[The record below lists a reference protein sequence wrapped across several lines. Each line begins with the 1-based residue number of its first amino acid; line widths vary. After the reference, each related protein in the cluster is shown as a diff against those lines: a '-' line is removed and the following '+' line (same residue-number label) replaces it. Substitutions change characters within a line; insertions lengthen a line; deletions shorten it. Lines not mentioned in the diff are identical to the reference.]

1 MGKKEEYLD
10 LLTKNYDEAVEVL
23 LKKYGESEDDY
34 FREKS
39 YERFLNGEIKSIA
52 RGKYSRSAEGLEC
65 HHIDEDKFHN
75 LTGLRAI
82 LEQRPP
88 YKHHK
93 KDRLVFSD
101 VVEHAILHTLIAKET
116 SLEFGKEGYDC
127 FLKPKIQE
135 WYIDKVI
142 PTKSKHHIACYHTAY
157 LEQSEAVD
165 ILNKMDNIIE
175 TERYRMEKE
184 KQEKLNKVVEEGNY
198 KRLNKDSTREELV
211 RAMYDLNKI
220 GALGYSRFYTDFVLT
235 EELTYYGN
243 KKGEYRAVDYEEF
256 KRRLEDFY
264 LDGVLEEIQLFIKYT
279 EGELSYSEYETQ
291 VNRFR
296 KTKEEIIA
304 EQKEREEKEK
314 LEKKNK
320 DEFYSKYPLFK
331 GKDINYD
338 IKRVDINALLYKY
351 RGKGT
356 MFLKFQATVK
366 NLSREELLEELHSEM
381 KDE

>member
-10 LLTKNYDEAVEVL
+10 LLTKNYDEAVGVL

-116 SLEFGKEGYDC
+116 TLEFGLDGYL
-127 FLKPKIQE
+127 FFISPKIRE
-135 WYIDKVI
+135 WYIDEII
-142 PTKSKHHIACYHTAY
+142 PEKSKHHIACYHKSY
-157 LEQSEAVD
+157 LKPDEALE
-165 ILNKMDNIIE
+165 IIEKMDNIIE
-175 TERYRMEKE
+175 TEWNRMEKE
-184 KQEKLNKVVEEGNY
+184 KQEKLNKVVQEGNY
-198 KRLNKDSTREELV
+198 KRLNKDSTRDELD
-211 RAMYDLNKI
+211 RALYNLNGI
-220 GALGYSRFYTDFVLT
+220 GAKGYTNLYSDYVPT
-235 EELTYYGN
+235 EELTYDGY
-243 KKGEYRAVDYEEF
+243 KKWEYRAVEYEEF
-256 KRRLEDFY
+256 KRRLEDYY

-279 EGELSYSEYETQ
+279 EGELSYREYVTQ
-291 VNRFR
+291 ANRFR

>member
-1 MGKKEEYLD
+1 MGKKEKYLD
-10 LLTKNYDEAVEVL
+10 LLTKNYAEAAEVL
-23 LKKYGESEDDY
+23 LKKYGESEDDF

-65 HHIDEDKFHN
+65 HHIDEDKYAN
-75 LTGLRAI
+75 VSSLYAI
-82 LEQRPP
+82 EDQRPP
-88 YKHHK
+88 YKIHTK
-93 KDRLVFSD
+93 ERLVFCD

-116 SLEFGKEGYDC
+116 SLKFGSGGYDY
-127 FLKPKIQE
+127 FLKPKIRE
-135 WYIDKVI
+135 WYVDGDK
-142 PTKSKHHIACYHTAY
+142 PKKSKHHIACYHKAY
-157 LEQSEAVD
+157 LKPNEALE
-165 ILNKMDNIIE
+165 IIEKMDNIIE
-175 TERYRMEKE
+175 TEARRIEKE
-184 KQEKLNKVVEEGNY
+184 KQEKLNKVVREGNY
-198 KRLNKDSTREELV
+198 KRLNEDSTRDELV

-220 GALGYSRFYTDFVLT
+220 GALGYSRFYSDFVFS
-235 EELTYYGN
+235 EEHDKRVYKTV
-243 KKGEYRAVDYEEF
+243 EYEEY
-256 KRRLEDFY
+256 KRRLEDYY

-279 EGELSYSEYETQ
+279 DGEINYREYIEQ
-291 VNRFR
+291 RNRDI
-296 KTKEEIIA
+296 KTKKQIIA

>member
-10 LLTKNYDEAVEVL
+10 LLTKNYDEAVGVL

-52 RGKYSRSAEGLEC
+52 RGKYSRSTEGLEC

-82 LEQRPP
+82 LEQQPP
-88 YKHHK
+88 FKHHK
-93 KDRLVFSD
+93 KDRLVFCD

-116 SLEFGKEGYDC
+116 SLEFGIDGYYS
-127 FLKPKIQE
+127 FISPKIRE
-135 WYIDKVI
+135 WYVDEII
-142 PTKSKHHIACYHTAY
+142 PEKSKHHIACYHKSY
-157 LEQSEAVD
+157 LKPDEALG
-165 ILNKMDNIIE
+165 ILDKMDNIIE
-175 TERYRMEKE
+175 TEYRRIEKD
-184 KQEKLNKVVEEGNY
+184 KQEKLNKVVREGNY
-198 KRLNKDSTREELV
+198 KRLNKGSTRDELV
-211 RAMYDLNKI
+211 RALYNLNGI
-220 GALGYSRFYTDFVLT
+220 GALGYSRFYRYYVLT
-235 EELTYYGN
+235 EELTYDGY
-243 KKGEYRAVDYEEF
+243 KKGEYRVVEYEEF
-256 KRRLEDFY
+256 KRRLEDYY

-279 EGELSYSEYETQ
+279 EGELSYREYVTQ
-291 VNRFR
+291 ADRFR

-314 LEKKNK
+314 LEKENR
-320 DEFYSKYPLFK
+320 EVFYSKYPLFK